1 MSKRGSANPALDGL
15 KGTTY
20 LFYFQGTLLYFPR
33 SPSPFPLPPPK
44 DGKEIALHVR
54 GSLSPVTV
62 LSPSLF
68 LEIIPISCPLL
79 WEMFRNDVV
88 LFVRN

>member
-1 MSKRGSANPALDGL
+1 MFETIL

-20 LFYFQGTLLYFPR
+20 LFYFQGTLFCFPQ

-44 DGKEIALHVR
+44 DGKEIPLHVR

-62 LSPSLF
+62 LFHYISPSLF